1 MAGKHT
7 EKTHTLV
14 LRHRERDHTHVKPP
28 IQDMDTEPEMLSV
41 LKSSSLQ
48 AEGPQYEPNEG
59 QHASQ
64 KNEQMSQ
71 SRSFTAA
78 IL

>member
-1 MAGKHT
+1 
-7 EKTHTLV
+7 
-14 LRHRERDHTHVKPP
+14 
-28 IQDMDTEPEMLSV
+28 MDTEPEMLSV
-41 LKSSSLQ
+41 HKNSSLQ

-64 KNEQMSQ
+64 QHEQMSQ

-78 IL
+78 ILLTVSQMRWK